1 MYNSTP
7 NNFLSDAEASAIQT
21 CETNTA
27 QISVDRFVDLA
38 GKLKYLSVFCLCEA
52 YFWLVKKLCLE
63 MKH

>member
-52 YFWLVKKLCLE
+52 YF
-63 MKH
+63 

>member
-38 GKLKYLSVFCLCEA
+38 GKVKYLSVFC
-52 YFWLVKKLCLE
+52 YVRHIFD
-63 MKH
+63 